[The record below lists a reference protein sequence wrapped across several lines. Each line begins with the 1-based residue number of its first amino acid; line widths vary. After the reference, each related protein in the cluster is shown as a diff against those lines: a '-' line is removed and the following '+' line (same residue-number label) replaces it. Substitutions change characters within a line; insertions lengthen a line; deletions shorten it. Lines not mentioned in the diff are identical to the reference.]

1 MREKQDDLDASE
13 VMLVMINAV
22 TSLVLMTQLK
32 VHGGNAIKIRSNQ
45 ILIFSSSYLHPSG
58 SL

>member
-32 VHGGNAIKIRSNQ
+32 VHGGNAIKIRSN
-45 ILIFSSSYLHPSG
+45 
-58 SL
+58 